1 MNNLDTLG
9 LILLLGFLI
18 IGGGYYL
25 FSQNNRVH
33 NKLPLR
39 DEPDDFETGEELLP
53 LIQFP
58 PEAEQEQVPELPGG
72 YNDDKISI
80 MARDPEWIFAY
91 WDVSEDK
98 NRSLQHSVGPV
109 WDNALPVL
117 RVHDVTG
124 IAYFNGAN
132 SNLYFDVPVNDCS
145 GNWYVHTGVPDRTF
159 CVELGRI
166 LPDSSFVMV
175 ARSNLTSTP
184 SNSISDKIDPEW
196 MLVTENEKKL
206 FALIGSPT
214 GISSGELFNQQ

>member
-18 IGGGYYL
+18 LIGGYYL

-39 DEPDDFETGEELLP
+39 DEPEDFETGEELFP

-58 PEAEQEQVPELPGG
+58 PEIEEEQVPELPWG
-72 YNDDKISI
+72 YDDNRITI

-91 WDVSEDK
+91 WDISATK
-98 NRSLQHSVGPV
+98 RSALRQSLGPA
-109 WDNALPVL
+109 WDSSLPVL

-124 IAYFNGAN
+124 IAFFDGEN
-132 SNLYFDVPVNDCS
+132 SNQHFDVAVNDYS
-145 GNWYVHTGVPDRTF
+145 GNWYVHTGVPDRTY

-166 LPDSSFVMV
+166 LQDGNFVMM
-175 ARSNLTSTP
+175 ARSNFTSTP
-184 SNSISDKIDPEW
+184 RNSVSDKTDLDW
-196 MLVTENEKKL
+196 LLVSDNEKKL
-206 FALIGSPT
+206 FDRIGNPD
-214 GISSGELFNQQ
+214 GVSSGELFNRQ